1 MSGGHLVKSAVDKI
15 PTNIYR
21 GDRDPNGFRKLRE
34 TIGKGEVFTNL
45 IDSGIGREIF
55 EIPLR
60 ESIRKHVEHEWNR
73 THFLSFSSDKQ
84 IGFKYGTSSEGYYED
99 NDDWDFVIFTFD
111 KNRLIQD
118 SVSEREPGIFYCEYN
133 PCMLINKPKFKI
145 LLIDVL
151 VNLRFHKQNG
161 HSNLDGAIEKAETD
175 KEWLILPITVMRDC
189 STEFTGKLD
198 QNCFSLIQKFKE
210 Y

>member
-1 MSGGHLVKSAVDKI
+1 MSGGQLVKSAFDKI
-15 PTNIYR
+15 PTEIYR
-21 GDRDPNGFRKLRE
+21 GDRDPNGFRKLRQ

-60 ESIRKHVEHEWNR
+60 ESIKKHIEGEWNR
-73 THFLSFSSDKQ
+73 THFLSFSSKLK
-84 IGFKYGTSSEGYYED
+84 IAFKYGTSREDYYED
-99 NDDWDFVIFTFD
+99 NDDWDFVIFTLN
-111 KNRLIQD
+111 KNRLIRD
-118 SVSEREPGIFYCEYN
+118 SVSEREPGIFYCEYE

-151 VNLRFHKQNG
+151 VNLRFHKQKG
-161 HSNLDGAIEKAETD
+161 QPNLDSPIQKAKID
-175 KEWLILPITVMRDC
+175 KEWLILPITMMRDS

-210 Y
+210 C